1 MRGTDTS
8 AGMRDAE
15 WISAKAFGARN
26 GCQCRYAGRGMDISV
41 GMRDAEWISAK
52 AKYERTEL
60 MPAKAKCRRSVRLR
74 RQNAGPVNRIAVLF
88 NLNVRLI
95 SYTFGLAK

>member
-1 MRGTDTS
+1 MPVCGMRNGYQRRRSVRGTDVS
-8 AGMRDAE
+8 AD
-15 WISAKAFGARN
+15 
-26 GCQCRYAGRGMDISV
+26 
-41 GMRDAEWISAK
+41 MRDAEWISAK

>member
-1 MRGTDTS
+1 MRGTDIS

-15 WISAKAFGARN
+15 RT
-26 GCQCRYAGRGMDISV
+26 SV
-41 GMRDAEWISAK
+41 K

-74 RQNAGPVNRIAVLF
+74 RQNAGPANRIAILF